1 LFGNRGMSKT
11 GTGGS
16 SISEI
21 KGKKESRWFFDFR
34 MSEKP
39 TLVLECQE
47 SETSSSLMVEINQEP
62 EVL

>member
-1 LFGNRGMSKT
+1 MSKT

-16 SISEI
+16 SISGFE
-21 KGKKESRWFFDFR
+21 GKKENRRFFDFR
-34 MSEKP
+34 TSEKP